1 MFCHHRTSIAGETK
15 RPSSAFAISQIF
27 VNKERSMKIKKPKQ
41 LDSRSMDQQ
50 MKVDAEHQLTS
61 EVSKQLLRC

>member
-1 MFCHHRTSIAGETK
+1 
-15 RPSSAFAISQIF
+15 
-27 VNKERSMKIKKPKQ
+27 MKIKKPKQ